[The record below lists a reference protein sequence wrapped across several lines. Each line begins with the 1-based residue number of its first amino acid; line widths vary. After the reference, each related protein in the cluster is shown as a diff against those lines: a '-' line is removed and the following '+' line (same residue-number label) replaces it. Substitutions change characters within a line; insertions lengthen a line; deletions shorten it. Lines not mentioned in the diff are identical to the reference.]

1 METIV
6 FCQERSAVSTE
17 EFPARQSAA
26 STCLEKMEL
35 GIQMKEESQPSV
47 RGSAMKIKQKQKENF
62 ILFCVLLF
70 FILMAIVS
78 VVWNSNSFYS
88 NAYRP
93 VVNEANE
100 RHRVERRQDRRG
112 EDSKSAEPRAK
123 GFRESDIEKKRG
135 NRYATY

>member
-1 METIV
+1 M
-6 FCQERSAVSTE
+6 R
-17 EFPARQSAA
+17 
-26 STCLEKMEL
+26 
-35 GIQMKEESQPSV
+35 EESQPSV

-70 FILMAIVS
+70 FILMAVVS
-78 VVWNSNSFYS
+78 VIWNSNSFYS

-93 VVNEANE
+93 MVNEANE
-100 RHRVERRQDRRG
+100 RHRVERRQERRG